1 MIVPLP
7 RIHLLLDFDS
17 TLTHASTLPL
27 IYNIGF
33 THQHSSHHISRAYAS
48 SSHPLFC
55 SPSPPTY
62 SWSHISALYTHSYVH
77 HTHAYLPP
85 APLRKTLEQETAWL
99 ESLRDVERE
108 SYERVEG
115 SGVFKS
121 VRAKD
126 MLQGAEAAVKCGQL
140 RMRDGWT
147 RVMGMARRR
156 GGEGRGGKVGVVSVG
171 WSGEFIR
178 GCLRAA
184 LVELL
189 EASESGER
197 RQEVESEVDIEDI
210 VIRANEILGGEE
222 GKMSRY
228 FEENERGG
236 KGGIWT
242 ARDKRRVMEM
252 LLRREQGRA
261 DRDGSMAVYVGDS
274 PTDLECLLA
283 ADVGICMREEGEMS
297 GEQRALEETLQRIGT
312 ECQWIG
318 DMKPTDLGARSTD
331 LGNIKQLW
339 WTTNFDQIC
348 DSYLFQ
354 AAINSESNDTCNSDT
369 RTTG

>member
-1 MIVPLP
+1 M
-7 RIHLLLDFDS
+7 
-17 TLTHASTLPL
+17 
-27 IYNIGF
+27 
-33 THQHSSHHISRAYAS
+33 
-48 SSHPLFC
+48 
-55 SPSPPTY
+55 
-62 SWSHISALYTHSYVH
+62 
-77 HTHAYLPP
+77 
-85 APLRKTLEQETAWL
+85 
-99 ESLRDVERE
+99 ERE

-115 SGVFKS
+115 SGVFKN
-121 VRAKD
+121 VRAED
-126 MLQGAEAAVKCGQL
+126 MLQGAEAAVKGGQL

-156 GGEGRGGKVGVVSVG
+156 GDDGRGGKVGVVSVG

-178 GCLRAA
+178 GCLRTA

-197 RQEVESEVDIEDI
+197 GQGVESEVDIKDI

-228 FEENERGG
+228 FEENGRGG
-236 KGGIWT
+236 TGGVWT
-242 ARDKRRVMEM
+242 ARDKRRVMMEM
-252 LLRREQGRA
+252 LLRREQGRRE
-261 DRDGSMAVYVGDS
+261 RDGSMAVYVGDS

-297 GEQRALEETLQRIGT
+297 GEQRALEETLQRTGT

-318 DMKPTDLGARSTD
+318 DMKPTDLGVRSTD
-331 LGNIKQLW
+331 YWNTKQLW

-354 AAINSESNDTCNSDT
+354 AAINSESNDTCNSDA